1 MAMTNYK
8 LLSKKGL
15 SMQMPVNSKRAGNS
29 LMKMISIS
37 NNSEELSK
45 VNKEDAAAL
54 CARGSFLSSH
64 RDSEHDDGTS
74 QIATTDQPTSLVY
87 SETESELDVSFH
99 IVMIL
104 YRHGICLASQHM
116 PGLAGT

>member
-1 MAMTNYK
+1 ME
-8 LLSKKGL
+8 LI
-15 SMQMPVNSKRAGNS
+15 KRLQNERRNFKPKIPLDSRRAKTQ
-29 LMKMISIS
+29 LAKVVD
-37 NNSEELSK
+37 NSEELSK

-54 CARGSFLSSH
+54 CARGSFLSSN
-64 RDSEHDDGTS
+64 RDSEHGDGPS
-74 QIATTDQPTSLVY
+74 QIATTDQPTSVVN